1 MRRTFLLLSLLL
13 PVAASAPGSLV
24 AQQCTAPRTAL
35 VLSGGG
41 AKGLVHIGVL
51 RALDSLGIRPDL
63 IVGSSMGAVI
73 GAMYASGYPA
83 RAIDSLARVVPIATL
98 FRTFE
103 PRAPRALGRLQP
115 LLVWEQRGHDFNL
128 QNAAVREPE
137 ANALLNA
144 TMLRGNLIA
153 RGNFDRLPIPLRV
166 VATDLSTRQP
176 VVLSGGDLAQAVRA
190 SVALPF
196 IFPPERIDGRF
207 LADGGLSANL
217 PIAIARAAGV
227 ERVIV
232 VDAMERQPDS
242 LNFYSPLALATRMLG
257 YLFEQPRDS
266 LAPGDVYIRPN
277 VAGFRSLDFAPW
289 KTNALILRGRLA
301 ADSALARMQCPPTG
315 TVPRL
320 PTPRVLAGVGVTAFD
335 SGRASVLTRLL
346 GLAGADSLDPD
357 KLRTRLLQLGSSDR
371 FRSLWLHPSGQG
383 DSVRLQLAPERAPRR
398 VAALGAAYDNDMGGR
413 FWAGLVNRSP
423 VGGIEASL
431 LGSVG
436 NLRKDVTLGVQQQ
449 RAVLG
454 QLLVPRASLRVGF
467 DHIRRFDG
475 NGEQVGTDRTREAE
489 VLVGFEQEFIRSWT
503 VGLDESTLWWRN
515 PDRTTRRAFG
525 ARVSVSHTNRNLD
538 QDVTV
543 QAVWNQ
549 EFRSVVLEAAPLFAV
564 AHLEINPHVRV
575 GAGEDLPLQYAL
587 ELGGSEGFAGLHI
600 GELRGDREALA
611 GLALAYPFLGPV
623 RVRVDGMVGRIA
635 VGGPLLNRTGWHTG
649 IRGGVGADTP
659 VGPVRVEL
667 GITKGRELLFV
678 RLGHWF

>member
-1 MRRTFLLLSLLL
+1 MLPGVLLLLSTAVPHLL
-13 PVAASAPGSLV
+13 A
-24 AQQCTAPRTAL
+24 AQQCAAPRTAL

-63 IVGSSMGAVI
+63 IVGSSMGAVV
-73 GAMYASGYPA
+73 GAMYASGYSA
-83 RAIDSLARVVPIATL
+83 RTIDSMARVFPIATL

-115 LLVWEQRGHDFNL
+115 LLVWEQRDRGFNL

-166 VATDLSTRQP
+166 VATDLGTRQP

-190 SVALPF
+190 SIAIPF
-196 IFPPERIDGRF
+196 IFAPERIDGRF

-217 PIAIARAAGV
+217 PIAIARAAGA

-232 VDAMERQPDS
+232 VDARERQPDS
-242 LNFYSPLALATRMLG
+242 LNFYSPLTLAQRMLG
-257 YLFEQPRDS
+257 YLFEQPLDS
-266 LAPGDVYIRPN
+266 LAAGDAYIRPN
-277 VAGFRSLDFAPW
+277 VAGFHSLDFAPW
-289 KTNALILRGRLA
+289 KMTSLILRGRLA
-301 ADSALARMQCPPTG
+301 ADSVLARMQCPPTG
-315 TVPRL
+315 TVPHF
-320 PTPRVLAGVGVTAFD
+320 PAPRVLAGVSVSSPG
-335 SGRASVLTRLL
+335 SGRASGLTRLL
-346 GLAGADSLDPD
+346 GLAGTDSLDPER
-357 KLRTRLLQLGSSDR
+357 LRTRLLQLGSSDR
-371 FRSLWLHPSGQG
+371 FVSLWLHPAGQG
-383 DSVRLQLAPERAPRR
+383 DSVTLHLAPERAPRR
-398 VAALGAAYDNDMGGR
+398 VAAIGAAYDNDIGGR

-436 NLRKDVTLGVQQQ
+436 NLRKDLTVGVQQQ

-454 QLLVPRASLRVGF
+454 QLLVPRMSFRVGF
-467 DHIRRFDG
+467 DHIRQFDA
-475 NGEQVGTDRTREAE
+475 NGEQVGTERTREAE
-489 VLVGFEQEFIRSWT
+489 VLVGIEQELIRSWT
-503 VGLDESTLWWRN
+503 VGLNESTLWWRN
-515 PDRTTRRAFG
+515 PDQATQRAFG

-543 QAVWNQ
+543 QALWNQ
-549 EFRSVVLEAAPLFAV
+549 EFRSVVLDAAPLFVV
-564 AHLEINPHVRV
+564 AHLEINPHVRI

-611 GLALAYPFLGPV
+611 SLALAYPLLGPL

-635 VGGPLLNRTGWHTG
+635 TGGPLLDRSGWHTG
-649 IRGGVGADTP
+649 VRGGVGADTP

-667 GITKGRELLFV
+667 GVTKGRELLFV
-678 RLGHWF
+678 RLGRWF